1 MGASLGRLTSA
12 YSVKRRNNTGITV
25 SMLPSKATAK
35 QGPDQRSQKPFS
47 SQVTG
52 GPDSQLALT
61 NKTKQNKT
69 KTNQQPKKLILLIYM
84 DLSTQQESIGKN
96 YSDCYVVFN
105 SSREFHS
112 TDIGLTIKDAI

>member
-52 GPDSQLALT
+52 GPDSQ
-61 NKTKQNKT
+61 NKNKPTTKKVNFAHLHGLKYPT
-69 KTNQQPKKLILLIYM
+69 GKYRKKL
-84 DLSTQQESIGKN
+84 
-96 YSDCYVVFN
+96 
-105 SSREFHS
+105 
-112 TDIGLTIKDAI
+112 